1 MPTVGADVAFALGA
15 VPGLACAEVSAAV
28 ASSLARVGLAGFASR
43 PAAGLS
49 GGQKQRVAIAGALA
63 AAPALLLLDELTTF
77 LDPSDQRRVL
87 RAVRALVDGAAPA
100 GGAGGSGGGG
110 GGGGG
115 SGSDVGLG
123 LEGARAGGGGGG
135 PAAPAPAAAP
145 VTAVWVTHRLE
156 ELGAADAVSILEGG
170 RVVFT
175 GPPAAARAALRRLG
189 APA

>member
-1 MPTVGADVAFALGA
+1 MPTVGADVAFSLGA
-15 VPGLACAEVSAAV
+15 VPGLARAEVAAAV
-28 ASSLARVGLAGFASR
+28 AAALARVGLAGFASR

-87 RAVRALVDGAAPA
+87 RAVRALVDGAAPSGDA
-100 GGAGGSGGGG
+100 GGSGGDGGGSGSDFDLGLEGVRAGGSGGGW
-110 GGGGG
+110 
-115 SGSDVGLG
+115 
-123 LEGARAGGGGGG
+123 
-135 PAAPAPAAAP
+135 AAPAAAAAP

-156 ELGAADAVSILEGG
+156 ELGAADAVSLLEGG